1 MPWYL
6 ISAFFKKIVGAA
18 QAPMEKGFNCFQLVR
33 SVLVGSNGYFAFA
46 RRVFWSFVGRVCRN
60 TGPGP
65 RGVLYENSRA
75 KRPARPGWY
84 AFFTK
89 SWYAFFAK
97 SWYAPKRKN
106 GYAPDRKNGYAIW
119 GAWLVRRR
127 GVSPSISAWEG
138 ISETY
143 IQRNGETHS
152 PQFFRARPPKF

>member
-6 ISAFFKKIVGAA
+6 ILVCFKNKSGAA
-18 QAPMEKGFNCFQLVR
+18 QAPMEKGFNRFQLVR

-60 TGPGP
+60 TDPGP
-65 RGVLYENSRA
+65 RGVLYTNLRA

-106 GYAPDRKNGYAIW
+106 GYAPDRKKRVRHLG
-119 GAWLVRRR
+119 GLVGTVAGGLAQHFGLGGDFRNTYTKKQDNAFFQN
-127 GVSPSISAWEG
+127 SA
-138 ISETY
+138 
-143 IQRNGETHS
+143 
-152 PQFFRARPPKF
+152 ARLPEF

>member
-1 MPWYL
+1 MVFNFGVFL
-6 ISAFFKKIVGAA
+6 KIAGAA
-18 QAPMEKGFNCFQLVR
+18 QAPMEKGFNRFQLVR

-46 RRVFWSFVGRVCRN
+46 RRVFWSFVGRVCHN
-60 TGPGP
+60 TDPGP
-65 RGVLYENSRA
+65 RGVLYTNLRA

-119 GAWLVRRR
+119 GAWLVRWR

-143 IQRNGETHS
+143 IQRNGTTHS
-152 PQFFRARPPKF
+152 SQIPPRPPKF